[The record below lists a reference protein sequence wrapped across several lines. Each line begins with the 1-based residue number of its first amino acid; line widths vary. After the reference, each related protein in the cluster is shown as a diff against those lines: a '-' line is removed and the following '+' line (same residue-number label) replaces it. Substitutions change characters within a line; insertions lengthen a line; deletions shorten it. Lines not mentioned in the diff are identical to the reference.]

1 MSAGADTKANTMW
14 GGGALQLLEHSV
26 PLDAARDDDGGGN
39 AQPLARKVDLLCRL
53 CALELVDL
61 KWVIIDTAKGRGT
74 IYECQRALTSKGGGL
89 LETAQRRRGRQH
101 EGEQR
106 RCGVADAGIIEVN
119 FVD

>member
-1 MSAGADTKANTMW
+1 MGTDTNANSRELVREV
-14 GGGALQLLEHSV
+14 GGLLE
-26 PLDAARDDDGGGN
+26 
-39 AQPLARKVDLLCRL
+39 RL
-53 CALELVDL
+53 QRRVALEALCDRGSSFGAELVAP
-61 KWVIIDTAKGRGT
+61 KTAFGWVLEVSG
-74 IYECQRALTSKGGGL
+74 EPCQWALTSKGGGL